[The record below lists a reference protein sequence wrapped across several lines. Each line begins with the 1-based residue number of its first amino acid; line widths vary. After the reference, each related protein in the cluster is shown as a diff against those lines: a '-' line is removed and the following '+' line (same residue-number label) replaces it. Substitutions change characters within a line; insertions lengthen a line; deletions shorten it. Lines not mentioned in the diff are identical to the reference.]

1 MPTATALFVP
11 ELYFLSPR
19 ELACLPVSQ
28 EIWAQMV
35 LGCRGRG
42 ERLYVT

>member
-1 MPTATALFVP
+1 MPTATSLFVP

-19 ELACLPVSQ
+19 ELACLQISQ
-28 EIWAQMV
+28 EIRAQMV
-35 LGCRGRG
+35 LDCRGRG